1 MKKKKIF
8 KQCGAMFLAAAVTA
22 TSVLSGLGEGV
33 ITAKAGAVAV
43 GSGSYSTEV
52 VGQYSYSLNGSQVYV
67 DNATLLDKLPY
78 KGSAYR
84 YTTDHYDATN
94 STFDT
99 TNWATSFMWDLDGDE
114 PFSSQV
120 YAIPFAFKG
129 EDYGLQVTAPSSL
142 SDVANHVYNMQMAE
156 DGTLTDFFVK
166 TGFTST
172 SAKVDAVTDWSYDIV
187 WEDSSDAAKQMKAT
201 LVQGVPFV
209 YFQMSGTDTLTFERG
224 RTGLPSAIVAE
235 SEDGSYLI
243 ARCYDNGDE
252 DYDYYAFYAAKG
264 TNWTIDKTASSIKT
278 LTAALPSGR
287 AYVSMAYLGSV
298 KTSPDDTWAIRVGK
312 EFGKYAYNYI
322 TDTKAEYSY
331 NETESTVTT
340 TYTYTFDKKEESTAD
355 GTVMGILPHQYKNMP
370 DASYAAYTY
379 QTVRGTMKTI
389 IGSTFTTELTYSG
402 ILPYMPE
409 ISDTYSST
417 LSGYLTDYTDNFG
430 GNYFN
435 NYEGSG
441 DTYWDGKGLNRL
453 ANAMIAAENAGDTAT
468 ANEMLEALK
477 THLEDW
483 FTYSGSSDKRY
494 FYYDDKLGTLFGFP
508 QSYNSVDQIND
519 HHFHYGYFIYAA
531 AQVALRVDN
540 WGDDNKYGKM
550 VKELIYDIACPD
562 RNSSTSRYPYLRSFA
577 PYEGHSWASGH
588 QNFGMGNNQESS
600 SEALNAWA
608 GIILFGEATGDE
620 AIRDLGVYLYSTEVS
635 AVNNYW
641 FDVDENVL
649 SDAYRYGV
657 TNKEAAA
664 IDKETAEVKYN
675 SAAIVWGGSY
685 CYATWFSANPMHIQ
699 GINLLP
705 MNPTGFY
712 LAGNKDY
719 ITENIRLAYKYAK
732 QGGFN
737 EMEWF
742 DIWCEYQALAD
753 PQAAMERWEAQ
764 ADSYSVEGG
773 ETKAHTYQFIR
784 SLIEHGTPDTS
795 ITSDTALSTVFVK
808 DGVKTY
814 AAYNAEDTAKTVTFS
829 DGAAITARPHTLTTV
844 AQDELENVS
853 TYQIEYYKQ
862 NAAGT
867 GYEKEVV
874 TKQAMTGKTVNAGSQ
889 KFTGFTF
896 DASNSANVTSGTVTA
911 DGSLVLKVYYTRNTY
926 EITYHLDGG
935 SWAEESPSVY
945 RYGSEIT
952 FTVPV
957 KTGYV
962 FDGWYRD
969 SAFTTAISGVTAAT
983 SGNLDVY
990 AKWTDPNKYELEI
1003 GKTIECDGSNLIFTV
1018 SGMDSTASV
1027 LVYYN
1032 LFDSRE
1038 AAEAVT
1044 SDAGV
1049 AGFGGH
1055 TLNWMEAGSVFT
1067 CSEALEAGSAG
1078 KWLAA
1083 RFNVI
1088 VDGVGIL
1095 SKWGVYEIPS
1105 EDTGAVTYQ
1114 TQYYKE
1120 NAQGGYSLAETVT
1133 GKAAEGST
1141 VTAQAKTY
1149 TGYTLDSENAGQVT
1163 SGTVLAAQPL
1173 VLKLYYKRN
1182 TYTITYHLDGGTA
1195 AENPDS
1201 YRYGDSITL
1210 KDPSKDGYVFAG
1222 WYLNPEFTGNKITAI
1237 SSTSAQNLELY
1248 AKWSTQSGG
1257 GESGGGSG
1265 GESGG
1270 GSGSGEYTRGAKGI
1284 ERDADGNV
1292 ILYVN
1297 GTTQGAMVAFCN
1309 VFDTKEDAEA
1319 ITSLGGLPG
1328 YNMTK
1333 VSEGVFEYNL
1343 GKVDSS
1349 KYIVYAFNNGVQE
1362 EVVAIAVSEIPDA
1375 TGGSS
1380 SGGETTATYRIEHYK
1395 ENEAGDGYILVDDDT
1410 EEPTGIVGETK
1421 TATAKGYTG
1430 FTYDAAGSSASG
1442 KVTADGQLVLK
1453 LYYKR
1458 NSYAIHYECD
1468 GGNNSNPSAYR
1479 YGVGLTLQAPA
1490 KEGYTFAGWYDNADH
1505 SGNPVTAI
1513 GTDRTGE
1520 ITLYAKWEKNAVA
1533 VTGVTLNKTI
1543 LSLKKGASEKL
1554 TVQITPANADNT
1566 QVEWSTSDATVAAV
1580 AADGTVTALKEG
1592 TAVITVTTKDGAK
1605 TADCEVTVTADTQG
1619 GGTESGGTDDGKGNG
1634 GTESGGTES
1643 GGNSGT
1649 TNTYTVTFNTA
1660 GGSAVAAQTVKE
1672 GALVNK
1678 PADPTRKGYTFAG
1691 WYAGNNA
1698 YNFAAPVKGNLTL
1711 TAKWTQIKVTKI
1723 KLTGISKQI
1732 AAGKKIKLKATVTPA
1747 TAANRAVTWKTS
1759 NKKYA
1764 TVNSKGVVTMKKAGA
1779 GKTVVITA
1787 TAKDGSGRK
1796 ATYRIKIMKKA
1807 VKKIT
1812 LKAKT
1817 TKVKAGKKVSIKATV
1832 IPTKNVNKKLIYK
1845 TSNKKYATVNSKGVV
1860 TTKKAGKGKIVKIT
1874 ATATDGSGKK
1884 ATIKIKIR

>member
-1 MKKKKIF
+1 MKKKNIF

-84 YTTDHYDATN
+84 YTTDHYDANN

-224 RTGLPSAIVAE
+224 RTGLPSAIISE

-252 DYDYYAFYAAKG
+252 DYDYYAFYAAQG
-264 TNWTIDKTASSIKT
+264 TSWTIDKTASSIKT

-298 KTSPDDTWAIRVGK
+298 KTSSDDTWAIRVGK
-312 EFGKYAYNYI
+312 EFGRYAYNYI

-331 NETESTVTT
+331 NEAESKVTT
-340 TYTYTFDKKEESTAD
+340 TYTYTFDKKQESTAD
-355 GTVMGILPHQYKNMP
+355 GTIMGILPHQYKNMP

-409 ISDTYSST
+409 ISDSYSST
-417 LSGYLTDYTDNFG
+417 LSDYLTDYTSNFG

-853 TYQIEYYKQ
+853 SYQIEYYKQ
-862 NAAGT
+862 NVSGT

-874 TKQAMTGKTVNAGSQ
+874 TKQAMTGKTVTAGSQ

-935 SWAEESPSVY
+935 SWAEESPASY

-962 FDGWYRD
+962 FDGWYKD
-969 SAFTTAISGVTAAT
+969 SAFTTAISGVTAT
-983 SGNLDVY
+983 TGGNLDVY

-1018 SGMDSTASV
+1018 SGMESTATV

-1049 AGFGGH
+1049 AGLGGH

-1067 CSEALEAGSAG
+1067 CSEALAAGSAG

-1149 TGYTLDSENAGQVT
+1149 TGYTLDSENAGQVA

-1195 AENPDS
+1195 AANPDS

-1284 ERDADGNV
+1284 ERDAEGNI

-1297 GTTQGAMVAFCN
+1297 GTTYGAMVVFCN
-1309 VFDTKEDAEA
+1309 VFDTKEAAEA

-1328 YNMTK
+1328 YDMTK

-1343 GKVDSS
+1343 KKVDNS
-1349 KYIVYAFNNGVQE
+1349 KYIVYAFNNGIQE
-1362 EVVAIAVSEIPDA
+1362 EVVVIAVSEIPDA

-1380 SGGETTATYRIEHYK
+1380 SGGETTASYRIEHYK
-1395 ENEAGDGYILVDDDT
+1395 ENEAGDGYVLVDDDA
-1410 EEPTGIVGETK
+1410 EEPTGVVGETK

-1442 KVTADGQLVLK
+1442 TITADGQLVLK

-1468 GGNNSNPSAYR
+1468 GGSNSNSSAYR

-1490 KEGYTFAGWYDNADH
+1490 KEGYTFAGWYENADH

-1533 VTGVTLNKTI
+1533 VTGVTLNKTT
-1543 LSLKKGASEKL
+1543 LSLKKGATEKL
-1554 TVQITPANADNT
+1554 IAQIAPADADNT
-1566 QVEWSTSDATVAAV
+1566 DVEWSTSDASVAAV
-1580 AADGTVTALKEG
+1580 AEDGTVTAIKEG
-1592 TAVITVTTKDGAK
+1592 TATITVTTKDGAK
-1605 TADCEVTVTADTQG
+1605 TAACEVTVTADTQG
-1619 GGTESGGTDDGKGNG
+1619 GGTESGSTEDGDKGNG
-1634 GTESGGTES
+1634 
-1643 GGNSGT
+1643 NA
-1649 TNTYTVTFNTA
+1649 VT
-1660 GGSAVAAQTVKE
+1660 
-1672 GALVNK
+1672 
-1678 PADPTRKGYTFAG
+1678 P
-1691 WYAGNNA
+1691 
-1698 YNFAAPVKGNLTL
+1698 
-1711 TAKWTQIKVTKI
+1711 IKVTKI

-1732 AAGKKIKLKATVTPA
+1732 AAGKKIKLKATVTPK

-1787 TAKDGSGRK
+1787 TAKDGSGKK

-1817 TKVKAGKKVSIKATV
+1817 TKVKAGKKVSIKAAVT
-1832 IPTKNVNKKLIYK
+1832 PTKNVNKKLTYK
-1845 TSNKKYATVNSKGVV
+1845 TSNKKYATVNAKGVV
-1860 TTKKAGKGKIVKIT
+1860 TTKKAGKGKTVKIT
-1874 ATATDGSGKK
+1874 ATATDGSGKR